1 MQAITA
7 TRRIAKQDLKRSIVT
22 ESGGIPLGAVPAA
35 ANRRDDGLLA
45 ATLDTW
51 SWSVCCPP
59 SRWCTWTPATTTSPA
74 GRSWPNT
81 GWSARSPRE
90 ACRYQ
95 SRRAAAAGGA
105 HPRLGQPGRQAA
117 LVHRAPPAGGGVL
130 VGVGQRRHRLWPA
143 HPPRLDPLPLA
154 GPPAP
159 PPMTAYWRRLLACVL
174 TRRAGWGGRRPW
186 SAGVEGGWT
195 GQAAVAVVGGFL
207 VGFLAGFLTAG
218 WRVAGPR
225 LLPLG
230 RPGERPEGFGALAGD
245 PRAHSRR
252 ETPRR
257 TR

>member
-1 MQAITA
+1 VWTFQRLGMQAITA

-130 VGVGQRRHRLWPA
+130 AGAGQAPSSCLVDWCVAPGSAAAGKAA
-143 HPPRLDPLPLA
+143 HAAWRSPSAKLRWTLA
-154 GPPAP
+154 G
-159 PPMTAYWRRLLACVL
+159 R
-174 TRRAGWGGRRPW
+174 
-186 SAGVEGGWT
+186 
-195 GQAAVAVVGGFL
+195 
-207 VGFLAGFLTAG
+207 
-218 WRVAGPR
+218 
-225 LLPLG
+225 
-230 RPGERPEGFGALAGD
+230 
-245 PRAHSRR
+245 
-252 ETPRR
+252 
-257 TR
+257 